1 MLMYLSLA
9 GACKTSAHT
18 YLFLDIPRTLLL
30 DLQASSSINLINM
43 ELIDSLCELE
53 SLGADHH
60 HEIMALSTDS
70 LTPHHH
76 DQQQPQV
83 PAAMNF
89 STDHG
94 PDIQR
99 FSTSRDQYYHH
110 HVLIDQSTATEFGEQ
125 GEREKPLGGRKRT
138 NTDKDMGKPKE
149 VIHVRA
155 KRGQATDS
163 HSLAERV
170 RREKINERLRCLQNL
185 VPGCYKT
192 MGMAV
197 MLDVV
202 ISYVQ
207 SLQNQ
212 IEFLSMKLSA
222 ASAYYDF
229 NSPGHADPVDTMQ
242 GSIAYEVQ
250 ENMVRSEQGYG
261 GGLPFSQSTQWPL

>member
-1 MLMYLSLA
+1 
-9 GACKTSAHT
+9 
-18 YLFLDIPRTLLL
+18 
-30 DLQASSSINLINM
+30 M

-53 SLGADHH
+53 NLSANH
-60 HEIMALSTDS
+60 HEIMALSNGMSFSDHQRQTNHLPLNFIHDNIIQSFSHSDDPNHDVLVAHSTS
-70 LTPHHH
+70 LTG
-76 DQQQPQV
+76 DFAQE
-83 PAAMNF
+83 
-89 STDHG
+89 SEKG
-94 PDIQR
+94 
-99 FSTSRDQYYHH
+99 
-110 HVLIDQSTATEFGEQ
+110 
-125 GEREKPLGGRKRT
+125 KPLGGRKRKR
-138 NTDKDMGKPKE
+138 NKIDKDGEKLKE

-222 ASAYYDF
+222 ASVYYDF
-229 NSPGHADPVDTMQ
+229 NAPGVDALDTMQ
-242 GSIAYEVQ
+242 GQIMHMGRYKK
-250 ENMVRSEQGYG
+250 R
-261 GGLPFSQSTQWPL
+261 W